1 VRGFSLW
8 NKICEMSG
16 QFSGWL
22 VVLMVCATLLGALSR
37 YVLKAQFSGDEFS
50 TILLAVFCYTGLA
63 YAWKAGGQIRI
74 TFIVD
79 AMPAKLTKVLRL
91 VTLIAS
97 LLISPI
103 ISWSIY
109 GKLMNSWQL
118 GIKSVDLGIR
128 VAIPQAF
135 MLLGSILLFV
145 ELVIQVYKALRSIL
159 SMKHG

>member
-1 VRGFSLW
+1 MRDFNLW
-8 NKICEMSG
+8 NKVCEISG
-16 QFSGWL
+16 HFSGLL
-22 VVLMVCATLLGALSR
+22 VMLMVCATLLGALSR
-37 YVLKAQFSGDEFS
+37 YVLKAQFNGDEFS
-50 TILLAVFCYTGLA
+50 AIMLAILCYTGLA

-79 AMPAKLTKVLRL
+79 ALPVKLSKAIRL

-97 LLISPI
+97 LLISPVL
-103 ISWSIY
+103 SWAIY

-118 GIKSVDLGIR
+118 GIKSVDLGIP

-145 ELVIQVYKALRSIL
+145 ELAIQVYKALRSIL
-159 SMKHG
+159 SIKPG